1 MSPSPTKLIS
11 AVCELWVEL
20 QVSVKHVTALQYMH
34 PKEWALE
41 SLCSP
46 GQGFQVTSDQPLD
59 NTLNDIVLTS

>member
-11 AVCELWVEL
+11 AVRELWVEL
-20 QVSVKHVTALQYMH
+20 QVSVKRVTALRYTH
-34 PKEWALE
+34 LKEWALE

-46 GQGFQVTSDQPLD
+46 GQGFRVTSDQPLD